1 MRGAQDRVE
10 HEKSEKDRGLKKFLV
25 ISVVLLIIVV
35 IVSLVFALLHKNLSI
50 GDKVALIRIEGPILD
65 SKDTID
71 EIKDYV
77 KDPSIKAIV
86 LRVDSPGGAVAP
98 SQEIYEEV
106 RKAIAK
112 KMVVVSMGSIAA
124 SGGYYIASPATRIIA
139 NPGTLT
145 GSIGVIMEIPNL
157 EGLMNKI
164 GVKTEVIK
172 SGRHKD
178 IASVFRG
185 INKEEREILQNVL
198 DNVHEQFILAVSEGR
213 KMLRDDVQR
222 IADGRIFT
230 GEQALKVG
238 LIDELGNLEDAIKA
252 AAKLS
257 GIKGEPSVI
266 SKQEHFSLISLLRGK
281 MPKELT
287 DMFPSVK
294 VKYLFAP

>member
-1 MRGAQDRVE
+1 
-10 HEKSEKDRGLKKFLV
+10 LKK
-25 ISVVLLIIVV
+25 IALIIGV
-35 IVSLVFALLHKNLSI
+35 LFALAVLVSILAVLFQKNLPV
-50 GDKVALIRIEGPILD
+50 GDRIALIRIEGPIID

-77 KDPSIKAIV
+77 KDASVKAIV
-86 LRVDSPGGAVAP
+86 LRIDSPGGAVAP

-106 RKAIAK
+106 RKATAK
-112 KMVVVSMGSIAA
+112 KKIVVSMGSVAA
-124 SGGYYIASPATRIIA
+124 SGGYYIASPATKIVA

-145 GSIGVIMEIPNL
+145 GSIGVIMEIPNV

-172 SGRHKD
+172 SGQHKD

-185 INKEEREILQNVL
+185 IKKEEKEILQNVL
-198 DNVHEQFILAVSEGR
+198 DNVHDQFIAAVAEGR
-213 KMLRDDVQR
+213 KMVLEDVKK
-222 IADGRIFT
+222 IADGRVFT

-238 LIDELGNLEDAIKA
+238 LVDELGNLEDAVKT

-257 GIKGEPSVI
+257 GIKGEPVVVT
-266 SKQEHFSLISLLRGK
+266 KKERFSFIDILRGR

-287 DMFPSVK
+287 NMFPSVK
-294 VKYLFAP
+294 VQYLFAP